1 MDSLESDDQLTIINR
16 STEHRISK
24 KLIRRIPYFD
34 KMLSHECLESKEN
47 KVVLDFDEKTF
58 KMILD
63 WIEMG
68 LMYIKMDNVINLCNM
83 ADYFGIN
90 DDLVKDCV
98 TYFHENFRIS
108 NLPVIIPQV
117 TSTSKLV
124 NSSALNA
131 FICRHFLKIVKP
143 AFWWD
148 FPFETIDYICKLD
161 LMIDS
166 EITVFD
172 ATMEWV
178 MKWDHYSK
186 KSHVKVLL
194 NSFRWCHMESK
205 HLTKVKENTLIKYE
219 GFEPILCSPRD
230 VDCDCIFNRT
240 KQEYFI
246 VIEKLMDTDLRIK
259 VLDSNF
265 LPLVNQVVQLD
276 ASMPMNV
283 FHDEHI
289 SDISF
294 DSGRKMVR
302 VDWKQNKYRLL
313 DSEAYVS
320 HHSEIAKCF
329 ESRFVPTHYQDTQNP
344 SSCENIYGSS
354 LLEANG
360 KFVLLRIDDGL
371 VAYWSDPKPGNIE
384 FKLFEDENN
393 FISTILGENIY
404 IITENS
410 DFMTF
415 KIGREGEFEID
426 DLKKLAEQFKFDDF
440 FIASS
445 QVGNEIFLVDKFT
458 KNVFRFSWF
467 FEEWDP
473 IGLLINYDCSQT
485 GGQKELSEL
494 LTFTTAFLS
503 INAIRPCL
511 KRKLDSMN

>member
-34 KMLSHECLESKEN
+34 RMLSHDLLESKEN
-47 KVVLDFDEKTF
+47 KVKLDFDEQTF
-58 KMILD
+58 KIILN
-63 WIEMG
+63 WIEMD
-68 LMYIKMDNVINLCNM
+68 LMLIKMDNVINLCNM

-90 DDLVKDCV
+90 DDLMKDCA
-98 TYFHENFRIS
+98 TYFHGKFHIS

-117 TSTSKLV
+117 TSISKLI
-124 NSSALNA
+124 NSRVLNT

-143 AFWWD
+143 AFWLD

-166 EITVFD
+166 EIKVFD
-172 ATMEWV
+172 AIMEWV

-186 KSHVKVLL
+186 RSHLKVLL
-194 NSFRWCHMESK
+194 NSVRWCHMESK
-205 HLTKVKENTLIKYE
+205 HLTKVKENVLIKYE
-219 GFEPILCSPRD
+219 GFEPICSPRD

-265 LPLVNQVVQLD
+265 LPAIDQVIQLD
-276 ASMPMNV
+276 ISMPLHV
-283 FHDEHI
+283 VHDEHI

-294 DSGRKMVR
+294 DSGRKMIR
-302 VDWKQNKYRLL
+302 IDWKQNKYRLL
-313 DSEAYVS
+313 DYKAYVS
-320 HHSEIAKCF
+320 HHFEIARCF
-329 ESRFVPTHYQDTQNP
+329 ESRFVTTNYQDTKNLSDCQT
-344 SSCENIYGSS
+344 IQGSS

-360 KFVLLRIDDGL
+360 KFVLFHIKDGF
-371 VAYWSDPKPGNIE
+371 VAYWLDPKLGNINPKVLDYE
-384 FKLFEDENN
+384 QYFD
-393 FISTILGENIY
+393 STILGENIY

-410 DFMTF
+410 EFMTF
-415 KIGREGEFEID
+415 KIGQEGELKIID
-426 DLKKLAEQFKFDDF
+426 FGQLDQQLWFDKSF
-440 FIASS
+440 LTSS
-445 QVGNEIFLVDKFT
+445 QVGNEIFLVDKST
-458 KNVFRFSWF
+458 KNIFRFNRLN
-467 FEEWDP
+467 EEWDP
-473 IGLLINYDCSQT
+473 IGLLINYDYSKT
-485 GGQKELSEL
+485 EGQKKPSEL

-503 INAIRPCL
+503 IDSIRPCL